1 MKYIIS
7 VIILIVSLNT
17 FSQKQIS
24 DSCFTK
30 KQILDISYTI
40 DALWYLDSINKLIID
55 EQKSIIRDHDA
66 YSKLDSL
73 TITQKNIQ
81 IHALTDSNLIYA
93 NERTE
98 YYKWYNKKSVW
109 FGIGVTASAVLIK
122 FILGIK

>member
-1 MKYIIS
+1 MKYVIS
-7 VIILIVSLNT
+7 IILLVISLNT

-40 DALWYLDSINKLIID
+40 DSLWYLDSINKLIIN
-55 EQKSIIRDHDA
+55 EQRSIIHDYNT
-66 YSKLDSL
+66 YSKLDSI
-73 TITQKNIQ
+73 TIAQKDIQ
-81 IHALTDSNLIYA
+81 IKALNDSNRTYA

-109 FGIGVTASAVLIK
+109 FGIGVTTSAILIK

>member
-7 VIILIVSLNT
+7 IILLVISLNT
-17 FSQKQIS
+17 FSQKQIP

-30 KQILDISYTI
+30 KQIMDISYTI
-40 DALWYLDSINKLIID
+40 DSLWYLDSINKLIIN

-73 TITQKNIQ
+73 TIAQKDIQ
-81 IHALTDSNLIYA
+81 IHALTDSNRIYA
-93 NERTE
+93 DERTE

-109 FGIGVTASAVLIK
+109 FGIGVTTSAVLIK

>member
-7 VIILIVSLNT
+7 VILLIVSLNT
-17 FSQKQIS
+17 FAQKQIS

-40 DALWYLDSINKLIID
+40 DSLWYLDSINKLIID
-55 EQKSIIRDHDA
+55 EQKSIMRDHDA

-73 TITQKNIQ
+73 TIAQKNIQ
-81 IHALTDSNLIYA
+81 IKALNDSNRIYA

-109 FGIGVTASAVLIK
+109 FGIGVTTSAVLIK

>member
-7 VIILIVSLNT
+7 VILLIVSLNT

-30 KQILDISYTI
+30 KQIFDISYTI
-40 DALWYLDSINKLIID
+40 DSLWYLDSINKLIID
-55 EQKSIIRDHDA
+55 EQKSIMRDHDA

-73 TITQKNIQ
+73 TIAQKNIQ
-81 IHALTDSNLIYA
+81 IKALNDSNRTYA

-109 FGIGVTASAVLIK
+109 FGIGVTTSAVLIK

>member
-7 VIILIVSLNT
+7 VILLIVSLNT

-30 KQILDISYTI
+30 KQIFDISYTI
-40 DALWYLDSINKLIID
+40 DSLWYLDSINKLIID
-55 EQKSIIRDHDA
+55 EQKSIMRDHDA

-73 TITQKNIQ
+73 TIAQKNIQ
-81 IHALTDSNLIYA
+81 IKALNDSNRIYA

-109 FGIGVTASAVLIK
+109 FGIGVTTSAVLIK